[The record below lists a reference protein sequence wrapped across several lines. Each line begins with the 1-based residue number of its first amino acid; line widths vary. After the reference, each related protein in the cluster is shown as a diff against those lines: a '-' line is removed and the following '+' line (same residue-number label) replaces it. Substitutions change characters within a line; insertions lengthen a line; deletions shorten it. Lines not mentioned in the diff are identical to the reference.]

1 MYRYKMKV
9 ILTESQ
15 YKRLLKENF
24 DQKISSSLSRMH
36 EFSKK
41 VVSDASMQ
49 LRFDFRFLVTYGAG
63 IGAILQSVFEYLE
76 GNFSGLDDTQI
87 AGLAVMAVGVV
98 FYENKDLRKPESI
111 INSLGLDKELESAVS
126 FTDKLKLKFS
136 HLLKLLGMATHRV
149 SNIVSYSFLIP
160 ILSIVIEI
168 VTKHGVDSTQF
179 ETLLESLMTSG
190 VIAIGGVA
198 LRDMLVRA
206 AEMIEKKG
214 VNQN

>member
-15 YKRLLKENF
+15 YRKLLKENF
-24 DQKISSSLSRMH
+24 DQKVSSSLSRMH

-41 VVSDASMQ
+41 VVGDASMQ

-63 IGAILQSVFEYLE
+63 IGAILQSVFDYLQ
-76 GNFSGLDDTQI
+76 GNFNGLDDTQI

-98 FYENKDLRKPESI
+98 FYENKDLRDPKSV

-126 FTDKLKLKFS
+126 FTDKLKLKFA
-136 HLLKLLGMATHRV
+136 HLLKLLGMSIHRV

-168 VTKHGVDSTQF
+168 VTKHGINSTQF
-179 ETLLESLMTSG
+179 QTLLESLLTSG
-190 VIAIGGVA
+190 LIAVEGVA
-198 LRDMLVRA
+198 LRDMLIKA
-206 AEMIEKKG
+206 AEMVEKKG

>member
-15 YKRLLKENF
+15 YRKLLKENF
-24 DQKISSSLSRMH
+24 DQKVSGSLSKMH

-76 GNFSGLDDTQI
+76 GNFNGLDDTQI

-111 INSLGLDKELESAVS
+111 INSLGLDKELETAVS
-126 FTDKLKLKFS
+126 FTNKLKLKFA
-136 HLLKLLGMATHRV
+136 HLLKLLGMSIHRV
-149 SNIVSYSFLIP
+149 SNIISYSFLIP
-160 ILSIVIEI
+160 ILSIVIEV
-168 VTKHGVDSTQF
+168 VTTHGINSTQF
-179 ETLLESLMTSG
+179 QTLLESLITSG
-190 VIAIGGVA
+190 LIAVEGVA
-198 LRDMLVRA
+198 LRDILIKA

-214 VNQN
+214 INQN